1 MQHRA
6 LTAGRA
12 AQAAEPAL
20 ASFLHTSVLVHPSLP
35 KAMSFM
41 LANKLSS
48 RTLLGTQLMRLISD
62 AYRADP
68 VRGQGRATCS
78 PLSALFREIRTFNP
92 GRASGGPGMRV
103 ARTARRVYRPC
114 WACSL
119 LDVQPSCMHSWRG
132 ESWTFVMTCSLHCL
146 STCSLADAV
155 HVQACRCVWTASL

>member
-6 LTAGRA
+6 PTAGRA

-68 VRGQGRATCS
+68 VRGQACAASS
-78 PLSALFREIRTFNP
+78 PLSAACCSGMRPNATRTNVPGPEI
-92 GRASGGPGMRV
+92 GGLGMRV
-103 ARTARRVYRPC
+103 AHAARRVCQTSR
-114 WACSL
+114 
-119 LDVQPSCMHSWRG
+119 V
-132 ESWTFVMTCSLHCL
+132 
-146 STCSLADAV
+146 
-155 HVQACRCVWTASL
+155 